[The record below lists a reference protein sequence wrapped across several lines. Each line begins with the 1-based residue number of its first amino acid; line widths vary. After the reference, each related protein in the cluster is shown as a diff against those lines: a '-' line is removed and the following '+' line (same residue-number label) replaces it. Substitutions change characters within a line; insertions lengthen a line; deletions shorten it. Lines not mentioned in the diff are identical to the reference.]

1 MHRMDSCKVRR
12 GSKNGGTKVKRS
24 NASMAQSTQN
34 STGKSNFYFKILS
47 LDGIALKISCSCNF
61 STPVMPNVKGI
72 NLVGK
77 CAKQSQSDT

>member
-34 STGKSNFYFKILS
+34 STGKSNFYFKIS
-47 LDGIALKISCSCNF
+47 VLDGSYLK
-61 STPVMPNVKGI
+61 VKGQL
-72 NLVGK
+72 NLCFSK
-77 CAKQSQSDT
+77 TKQD